1 MDLRKFS
8 AIQFLTSAKEQHRV
22 YYQTT
27 DNYIRE
33 SSYND
38 ENRWFTSGNGIVT
51 RDAKADS
58 PIAVTCWCEK
68 DGETQIRVYYLD
80 YYNNIRECKGVYQS
94 SGTTWET
101 GVVLK
106 QNLKVAPVSQLT
118 VARPDKDATTLRV
131 YFQETGD
138 KKYIREL
145 KYIAKTDKWG
155 LQGSQM
161 QGALE
166 GSRLSAVSD
175 RRTAG
180 IVRLYY
186 QGTDLRLCEGYW
198 NDNGLAQQKAV
209 QDTFQLVN
217 KAAISAISWYTDS
230 ELHLRVF
237 TVLASSNAQISQIS
251 YEDGDWDE
259 NPATIIAI
267 AAGSEISASRLLNDD
282 ADANDPIFVF
292 NQPYRGVIDLKAV
305 ATGTGQAAVAAVQG
319 VVLLPWGIPTYRS
332 G

>member
-1 MDLRKFS
+1 M
-8 AIQFLTSAKEQHRV
+8 
-22 YYQTT
+22 
-27 DNYIRE
+27 
-33 SSYND
+33 
-38 ENRWFTSGNGIVT
+38 
-51 RDAKADS
+51 
-58 PIAVTCWCEK
+58 
-68 DGETQIRVYYLD
+68 D
-80 YYNNIRECKGVYQS
+80 YYNNIREVRSGGDGSETYSDLNQCKGVYQS

-198 NDNGLAQQKAV
+198 NDNGLAQRK
-209 QDTFQLVN
+209 F
-217 KAAISAISWYTDS
+217 
-230 ELHLRVF
+230 
-237 TVLASSNAQISQIS
+237 
-251 YEDGDWDE
+251 
-259 NPATIIAI
+259 IA
-267 AAGSEISASRLLNDD
+267 
-282 ADANDPIFVF
+282 F
-292 NQPYRGVIDLKAV
+292 
-305 ATGTGQAAVAAVQG
+305 
-319 VVLLPWGIPTYRS
+319 
-332 G
+332 